1 MKKIKV
7 RKSSMMDSIFNLKNL
22 YASDD
27 FNNKLKDKFWDEDLV
42 SEALERF
49 FEGDYGNLPD
59 YIARANEKYSAGE
72 GDKLTGIYQSSADGA
87 SSPKTDLCI
96 MYSKKD
102 DKYFLLTT
110 DEYLFKN
117 NIAALEKAEQEVAKI
132 EQRTGEV
139 KGDPAKQELQTNF
152 LNRDTKIVEGY
163 DYKNSL
169 KDVIWS
175 DKDVKLALE
184 KFFHEDYGNANPRF
198 VKENKEKV
206 KNQYGNIFGIY
217 PIDEHNLNDLV
228 VYYSQNDDVIYLLSV
243 GDFENFKAYWLTGQY
258 KGRMSEKEEEV
269 KGDYGK
275 ILTPQEYTEPLE
287 KDPTIKKYLAP
298 FINRGDLLDTDLLNP
313 SNKLG
318 YEGDEEEDDKTKN
331 KKGPEILRKLNDLR
345 QKVANNVAPFNTASP
360 EEKEKL
366 LAFLDE
372 LLRIKNIEKAN
383 FYKKGTSYDIPEH
396 KLNKFQNEVI
406 RNLWAPKR
414 NKKAIEEENKNLK
427 EAKKFLEE
435 FTTTYNQSDAKTKT
449 KYDEQLK
456 ELIEKFSSKLPK
468 SKGQTKNIGIIGRI
482 IMVFKDI
489 LDNQKDKKDKDGNLV
504 PGKQIIYNSQAK
516 DLDSLY
522 SLIDDKLAKNAE
534 EEDHLKT
541 LNLPLEYHGVA
552 PKSTIAAVKAFL
564 EDPEKIK
571 KSNEKA
577 QADYERN
584 KNSDKYKKKEHGFQ
598 IPEDIVAQLQQL
610 AEEYNIS
617 YEDIIEKIAQLVY
630 LENRSTPQAV
640 EIFFNRIKKPY
651 YLTEDSK
658 SMNDSIKYCVYLN
671 GEPYVTC
678 DTEDEAYQI
687 EAQIYAASNTE
698 EDFQEY
704 YGHYPEV
711 EIKAIK
717 VADSVSTNKFVD
729 LGEVTDGYTHEVC
742 GHIYKYRGYYIY
754 NDFCDDVI
762 KISPILEDGEV
773 ITEEDELKEIM
784 VSDINEARMY
794 IDECVDNNQF
804 VEDSKVNDFEY
815 YRKHKTP
822 TGSGWDII
830 NEEKNKPDRTAA
842 HKQHRQETNWQD
854 PEGIYTNWRVKGIR
868 FDLNAA
874 DVDGIT
880 EKEKSKVY
888 TGRILIIGEHYFK
901 NNDSVISDTWDTFEF
916 KFDADAN
923 KFTIF
928 GWTDAFPVGERD
940 KIESLAANEFRK
952 QYLKKKEVNLVSEL
966 SEEELDKFTR
976 SFGISNIIQGK
987 KADGTKVNAE
997 GKLAAKA
1004 LKAKLN
1010 SQGIDTEQYDKVLY
1024 IDENGRVKEEYFS
1037 DVVDKINNDG
1047 TFIVIKIH
1055 DDKYNTDHYG
1065 VINLKGNKL
1074 EFIPRAERARYV
1086 NERNEPL
1093 NKQKFGGGE
1102 NTPDEPKSADE
1113 MDEERY
1119 QKFVARYGEKGSK
1132 KIDSL
1137 LVKLGVTKPIDK
1149 MTYILSIGDRKK
1161 ASEII
1166 AALTATLNAKKL
1178 PENIAAVEAATTKGA
1193 VVPEP
1198 DKFKTKKIERDII
1211 THDLTDEFAHV
1222 VDLKK
1227 TILGEYSAA
1236 AIKEYK
1242 EGLQELY
1249 NLIGD
1254 NDWKIVFNDEEL
1266 FSYGKNNKS
1275 IEEWIK
1281 LIAINDNIDKF
1292 GSFSSIE
1299 YVEKESSTEVTDAS
1313 KFTMREAFYNLQDA
1327 IEHPEPDFDI
1337 TFNTVDGSWFGTLT
1351 ATVTD
1356 YMNFAIN
1363 IYCEYT
1369 MHGSTFKPDY
1379 NEFRIQ
1385 YIPKVQVRIYGKIK
1399 QTMSGYQF
1407 ERLYDEIMYEH
1418 NTISKLKFAITKAV
1432 LNRDENFNK
1441 LKNHHKIAESAT
1453 EETTEKETTP
1463 VTDSWDRSDDKA
1475 YIEKLKNYVNGL
1487 LSKIKDESTH
1497 KAFFR
1502 EHNLPVYAEPYNYLL
1517 SLIDKVVAKTEGV
1530 DVNPNLALLDVLK
1543 KFGNKQF
1550 NNRLYNNLFRYV
1562 TDVFDDMVPMV
1573 KTPEYDENFKK
1584 SEVSDS
1590 QYTNLKDSFNNEE
1603 YKEFVALCKKLNL
1616 NTMADIKQFSE
1627 NHGNVK
1633 DKELLAA
1640 MRLAT
1645 ENLVTDATD
1654 NIKYYLYYIPYN
1666 QADGKKIYYVGRGKM
1681 TYVFKS
1687 EDSGYKPKEVTFDEA
1702 VKIAKQFKQQE
1713 SARLYLEDITS
1724 GDTISVTDEV
1734 PAKYKLCFEGED
1746 TYDMFDETD
1755 VEDIYINK
1763 LPSDVTEEAAIK
1775 AKLKEIAKKIYKSRQ
1790 GQVNPDNY
1798 EIEFTDVYI
1807 TEDGKYVQS
1816 ILSGMLPI
1824 KTRLKKN

>member
-72 GDKLTGIYQSSADGA
+72 GDKLTGIYQSSANGA

-117 NIAALEKAEQEVAKI
+117 NIAALEKAEKEVAKI

-139 KGDPAKQELQTNF
+139 KGDPAKPELQTNF

-206 KNQYGNIFGIY
+206 RNQYGNIFGIY

-287 KDPTIKKYLAP
+287 KDPTIKKFLAP

-345 QKVANNVAPFNTASP
+345 QKVANNAAPFNVASP

-435 FTTTYNQSDAKTKT
+435 FATTYNQSDAKAKT

-489 LDNQKDKKDKDGNLV
+489 LDNQKDKKDKDGNIV
-504 PGKQIIYNSQAK
+504 PGKQIIYNYQAK
-516 DLDSLY
+516 DLDLLY

-704 YGHYPEV
+704 YGYYPEV
-711 EIKAIK
+711 EIKQIR

-729 LGEVTDGYTHEVC
+729 LGEVTDEYTHEVC

-784 VSDINEARMY
+784 VSNINEARMY

-916 KFDADAN
+916 KFDVDAN
-923 KFTIF
+923 NFTIF

-966 SEEELDKFTR
+966 SEEELDKFTK

-987 KADGTKVNAE
+987 KQDGTKVNAE

-1037 DVVDKINNDG
+1037 DVADKINNDG
-1047 TFIVIKIH
+1047 TFIAIKIH

-1102 NTPDEPKSADE
+1102 NTPGEPKSADE

-1193 VVPEP
+1193 AVPEP

-1227 TILGEYSAA
+1227 ATLGEYSAA

-1281 LIAINDNIDKF
+1281 LIAINDNIDKL

-1299 YVEKESSTEVTDAS
+1299 YVEKESV
-1313 KFTMREAFYNLQDA
+1313 
-1327 IEHPEPDFDI
+1327 
-1337 TFNTVDGSWFGTLT
+1337 
-1351 ATVTD
+1351 
-1356 YMNFAIN
+1356 
-1363 IYCEYT
+1363 
-1369 MHGSTFKPDY
+1369 
-1379 NEFRIQ
+1379 
-1385 YIPKVQVRIYGKIK
+1385 
-1399 QTMSGYQF
+1399 
-1407 ERLYDEIMYEH
+1407 
-1418 NTISKLKFAITKAV
+1418 
-1432 LNRDENFNK
+1432 
-1441 LKNHHKIAESAT
+1441 T
-1453 EETTEKETTP
+1453 EETTEEEATP

-1654 NIKYYLYYIPYN
+1654 NTKYYLYYIPYN
-1666 QADGKKIYYVGRGKM
+1666 QVDGKKIYYVGRGKM

-1687 EDSGYKPKEVTFDEA
+1687 EDSGYKPKEVTFDDA

-1713 SARLYLEDITS
+1713 SARLYLEDIIS
-1724 GDTISVTDEV
+1724 KDTISITDEV